1 MKING
6 LLIIICAAIAGL
18 MAFGFYAA
26 NKEEVYRILLTAGS
40 GFTLFLTLVG
50 TVALSSQ
57 NRGSIVNIRVV
68 SILFFLAFLIVHILF
83 SIFGVSLT
91 PYIVITG
98 ILFLLYV
105 LLSYLIIQA
114 LKQKN

>member
-18 MAFGFYAA
+18 IAFGFFAV
-26 NKEEVYRILLTAGS
+26 NKDEVYRILLTVGS
-40 GFTLFLTLVG
+40 GFTLFSTLVG
-50 TVALSSQ
+50 IVALSSP

-68 SILFFLAFLIVHILF
+68 SILFFLALLIEHILF
-83 SIFGVSLT
+83 SIFDVSLT

-98 ILFLLYV
+98 ILFLLYI
-105 LLSYLIIQA
+105 LLCYLIIRA
-114 LKQKN
+114 LK